1 MVAGGCNASVT
12 GRRCWND
19 FRRAFLSRRRHRHV
33 TSPQRRVGIPLGKT
47 RSKGDRM
54 LRTIHFVSAGAVAGA
69 LLLAADAPARK
80 PKPVP
85 CPPGRYLVTQGA
97 DALVADSAPAPA
109 EVLVQG
115 RQIALGTHCA
125 LRAATVRATRRGT
138 KLAAQ
143 WPSFGTLR
151 RCKRAATISG
161 GCSTMVGKV
170 KAKGL
175 KAEPFTATL
184 APNSTTTTTTPTTT
198 TSSEPTRTTS
208 TTTTST
214 TATTA
219 PACPPTTTSTTLPGL
234 CGNRTVDPGET
245 CDDGAA
251 NGTPGD
257 PCPGNCVIAA
267 CTPVIGSSRTFT
279 VTYTAP
285 AGKQVAGLTVFVDY
299 PEGQVI
305 IHGSGNQASVLASIS
320 KLPSLPFEPTGHD
333 HLRGLPVRQPARGER
348 LHLHRDRRRGRERR
362 RARRRHLHRDVALSP
377 TAPLRLRRHPAQ
389 VARCRRRADH
399 DVVAHGVVLALA
411 QEVAPEEVLLRVI
424 RTRRHDPLG
433 IVRTERREGGQRLVR
448 RLVRVE
454 DRGHRCGRLPVPA
467 AGAARKQDER
477 QADFPGHGDTV
488 TWQLGRSSGG
498 MTPPSGSASSTT
510 AHAKPSA
517 ATAVPGL
524 QSNRASSKPY
534 GPLSVTGCPGGA
546 ATVVTSIVS
555 VSKKMMSPL

>member
-1 MVAGGCNASVT
+1 
-12 GRRCWND
+12 
-19 FRRAFLSRRRHRHV
+19 
-33 TSPQRRVGIPLGKT
+33 
-47 RSKGDRM
+47 M
-54 LRTIHFVSAGAVAGA
+54 LRTIHFVRAGAVAGA

-109 EVLVQG
+109 VVLVQG

-143 WPSFGTLR
+143 WPSCGTLR
-151 RCKRAATISG
+151 RVKLAATISG
-161 GCSTMVGKV
+161 DCSTMVGKV

-184 APNSTTTTTTPTTT
+184 APDSTTTTTTPTTT

-305 IHGSGNQASVLASIS
+305 IPGSGNQASVLASIS
-320 KLPSLPFEPTGHD
+320 KLPFGAFGSSNDLDWALLEAVASGSPFPSN
-333 HLRGLPVRQPARGER
+333 R
-348 LHLHRDRRRGRERR
+348 LFTITFEDCQC
-362 RARRRHLHRDVALSP
+362 ASP
-377 TAPLRLRRHPAQ
+377 
-389 VARCRRRADH
+389 
-399 DVVAHGVVLALA
+399 
-411 QEVAPEEVLLRVI
+411 
-424 RTRRHDPLG
+424 
-433 IVRTERREGGQRLVR
+433 
-448 RLVRVE
+448 
-454 DRGHRCGRLPVPA
+454 PA
-467 AGAARKQDER
+467 ASDFTCIVTDAADEN
-477 QADFPGHGDTV
+477 GDVLDGVTCTV
-488 TWQLGRSSGG
+488 T
-498 MTPPSGSASSTT
+498 
-510 AHAKPSA
+510 
-517 ATAVPGL
+517 
-524 QSNRASSKPY
+524 
-534 GPLSVTGCPGGA
+534 
-546 ATVVTSIVS
+546 
-555 VSKKMMSPL
+555 SP